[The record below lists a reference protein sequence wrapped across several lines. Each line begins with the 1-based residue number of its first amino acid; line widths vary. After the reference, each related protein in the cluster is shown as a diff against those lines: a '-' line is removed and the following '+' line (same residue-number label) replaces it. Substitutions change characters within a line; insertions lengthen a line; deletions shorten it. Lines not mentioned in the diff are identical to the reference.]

1 MECLSEKVSG
11 AYRTAPRQ
19 SRGAVLDQKRT
30 DGKRSLF
37 RDVRAVA
44 RDRDAMK
51 SLGTRVSRFEPR
63 LQSGG
68 RLSASSNEDGARA
81 DGIDK
86 ANSTE
91 RRAGSWKKCVFSLVK
106 L

>member
-68 RLSASSNEDGARA
+68 RLSASSNEDGRVQTASIRQTVPSA
-81 DGIDK
+81 EPEVGK
-86 ANSTE
+86 N
-91 RRAGSWKKCVFSLVK
+91 VSLV
-106 L
+106 